1 MKEGDV
7 VEYKGSEWTI
17 IGNSVDKIPKEIWI
31 EQFHKLSDGNFIH
44 NSEIVSKDLVR
55 KIFKCLD

>member
-17 IGNSVDKIPKEIWI
+17 IGNSVDKNTKGNMDRVVPKI
-31 EQFHKLSDGNFIH
+31 E
-44 NSEIVSKDLVR
+44 
-55 KIFKCLD
+55 